1 MDYLLSLIAE
11 ASRWCRGHLAEIA
24 LALISTLLVMFG
36 TEINNWMKQRLG
48 NLPTFVRVPVL
59 ASASVSLYGA
69 ATTHLTPWVVKG
81 LGQLNNYSLAPA
93 LLVGACLLGVL
104 AERR

>member
-1 MDYLLSLIAE
+1 MDYVLSIVAD
-11 ASRWCRGHLAEIA
+11 ASRWCRGHLGEIA

-36 TEINNWMKQRLG
+36 TEINGWVKQRLG
-48 NLPTFVRVPVL
+48 SLPTLVRVPAL
-59 ASASVSLYGA
+59 AAATVAIYGA

-81 LGQLNNYSLAPA
+81 LGQFNNYSLAPV
-93 LLVGACLLGVL
+93 LLIGVCLLGVL